1 MKELSIIE
9 ALCIIHSGIS
19 NNDERELYDEAS
31 DVVMKEGK
39 RLKLIYKRELINLEL
54 TKEIETELSNKKQG
68 YSEEDMI
75 ITITNKDG
83 LNQISKFSEN
93 KIKHITETNQWGYV
107 INTIL
112 KNSNKQDMKQSVV
125 ECLEDKLN
133 QIKSSSTDMN
143 GTIKFLETEFKELF
157 EHAKEMENQQKGYG
171 IN

>member
-68 YSEEDMI
+68 YSEEEVLEFTQTI
-75 ITITNKDG
+75 IQQYKFGNTNIEQLDLLKET
-83 LNQISKFSEN
+83 LQLFKN
-93 KIKHITETNQWGYV
+93 K
-107 INTIL
+107 
-112 KNSNKQDMKQSVV
+112 
-125 ECLEDKLN
+125 
-133 QIKSSSTDMN
+133 
-143 GTIKFLETEFKELF
+143 
-157 EHAKEMENQQKGYG
+157 
-171 IN
+171 